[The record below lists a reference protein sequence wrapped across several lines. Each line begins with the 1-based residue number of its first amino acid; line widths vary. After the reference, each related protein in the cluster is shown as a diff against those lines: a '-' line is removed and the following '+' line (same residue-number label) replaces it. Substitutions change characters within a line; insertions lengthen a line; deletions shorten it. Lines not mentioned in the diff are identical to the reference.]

1 MKHCLVFASLISPSK
16 MILFEKKYQT
26 FDTVFHHQMKHLE
39 VRQKYSAARRIFN
52 SLLGVS
58 SGDETLHLMFDI
70 LLLSCF
76 NLAFY
81 ACYSGYF
88 LLAQPYNPRPQDR
101 LRIHGPNFSSSC
113 PAVQIEITVTREN
126 LSELIKCI
134 MDLVNRSAHSSK
146 CWLCHVF

>member
-70 LLLSCF
+70 LRKMLEKKLWPTGCVEK
-76 NLAFY
+76 
-81 ACYSGYF
+81 CYSEQ
-88 LLAQPYNPRPQDR
+88 LLHDPMCKLER
-101 LRIHGPNFSSSC
+101 L
-113 PAVQIEITVTREN
+113 
-126 LSELIKCI
+126 L
-134 MDLVNRSAHSSK
+134 
-146 CWLCHVF
+146 

>member
-26 FDTVFHHQMKHLE
+26 LDTVFHHQMKHLE

-70 LLLSCF
+70 LHQKYINGIDKSF
-76 NLAFY
+76 QF
-81 ACYSGYF
+81 
-88 LLAQPYNPRPQDR
+88 RPTNDRQVLTLPNSIR
-101 LRIHGPNFSSSC
+101 LRAAALTKYLVSLLDIAAMLFRH
-113 PAVQIEITVTREN
+113 ILH
-126 LSELIKCI
+126 LSLIG
-134 MDLVNRSAHSSK
+134 L
-146 CWLCHVF
+146 

>member
-1 MKHCLVFASLISPSK
+1 MKRCLVFASLISPSK

-70 LLLSCF
+70 LHQNLLNVSG
-76 NLAFY
+76 LR
-81 ACYSGYF
+81 YSK
-88 LLAQPYNPRPQDR
+88 
-101 LRIHGPNFSSSC
+101 
-113 PAVQIEITVTREN
+113 QIEFQE
-126 LSELIKCI
+126 ELINFLKT
-134 MDLVNRSAHSSK
+134 
-146 CWLCHVF
+146 